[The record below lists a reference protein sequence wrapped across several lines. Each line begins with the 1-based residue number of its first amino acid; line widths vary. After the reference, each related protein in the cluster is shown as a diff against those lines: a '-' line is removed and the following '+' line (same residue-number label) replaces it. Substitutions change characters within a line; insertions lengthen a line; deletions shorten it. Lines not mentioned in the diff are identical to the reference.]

1 MATDYSGYNPDPTKG
16 AVGATWEGGGW
27 NPTIGDYTI
36 SGPMAG
42 TSGGSLA
49 GATVDL
55 TGKVPASDD
64 SKDDAP
70 VGDDPYTAFLKK
82 QAAEQERLR
91 TKNAIAALSGIM
103 STYGLSSLMDKIK
116 GWVTDGY
123 EADAIMGLIRDTSEY
138 KARFPAM
145 EALAKKNRAISEA
158 EYISYE
164 QTAAHYESLFGLPEG
179 MLTSKD
185 MVTKLLSNE
194 VSARELEERATKA
207 SAAQYEL
214 PTEFRTMMQ
223 DYYNVGSGGLTAY
236 YLDPDVAMPLLERQF
251 VSSQIGME
259 AAMRG
264 LGVGVDTAEML
275 YQQGVD
281 REGAKKGF
289 TQVASAQGFQYGKG
303 ETATQNDLIGGAF
316 GTSQGAADKVERI
329 ARTRTGIFAG
339 GGGFAEGKSGVSGL
353 GSAAG

>member
-16 AVGATWEGGGW
+16 AVGATWKGGGW
-27 NPTIGDYTI
+27 NPTVGDYTI

-42 TSGGSLA
+42 TSGGTLA
-49 GATVDL
+49 GVDINAKP
-55 TGKVPASDD
+55 TDAKPEDTDTPA
-64 SKDDAP
+64 
-70 VGDDPYTAFLKK
+70 GDDPYTAFLKK

-91 TKNAIAALSGIM
+91 TMNAIAAMSGIM

-145 EALAKKNRAISEA
+145 EALAKKNRAMSEA

-179 MLTSKD
+179 MLTGKD

-214 PTEFRTMMQ
+214 PPEFRTMMQ
-223 DYYNVGSGGLTAY
+223 DYYNIGSGGLTAY
-236 YLDPDVAMPLLERQF
+236 YLDPDVAAPLLERQF

-259 AAMRG
+259 AALKG
-264 LGVGVDTAEML
+264 LGVGVDTAEYL

-281 REGAKKGF
+281 RARAQKGF
-289 TQVASAQGFQYGKG
+289 SEVAGAQGLRYGKG
-303 ETATQNDLIGGAF
+303 ETAGQGDLIGAAF
-316 GTSQGAADKVERI
+316 DTSKDAAQKVERI
-329 ARTRTGIFAG
+329 AKTRTGIFSG
-339 GGGFAEGKSGVSGL
+339 GGGFAGERSGVSGI
-353 GSAAG
+353 GSASS